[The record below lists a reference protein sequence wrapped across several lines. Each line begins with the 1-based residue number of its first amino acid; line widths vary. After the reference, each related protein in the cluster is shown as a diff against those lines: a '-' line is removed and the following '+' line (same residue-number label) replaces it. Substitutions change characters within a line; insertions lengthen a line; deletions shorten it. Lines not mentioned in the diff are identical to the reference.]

1 MDYSLSTLTTFLLR
15 MFEVFAEFSIIFNSF
30 NKKIKPLHF
39 ALAIF
44 LCNAI
49 AQFLKPI
56 VPYSIYWIIPP
67 ILIFSFS
74 MLFIKSKWQ
83 KVLMETC
90 QD

>member
-67 ILIFSFS
+67 ILIFHSLCYSLNLNGKKF
-74 MLFIKSKWQ
+74 LW
-83 KVLMETC
+83 LHL
-90 QD
+90 